1 MTITAFGLDIG
12 GTGIKGGI
20 VNLLDGHLVGD
31 RFREDTPQPATP
43 EAVAATVKKVI
54 DTFDYNGRYGVAFPG
69 VVSHGVVQTS
79 ANVDDSWQGISLV
92 DTLRD
97 RVPGPISAINDADAA
112 GLAEARYGAGR
123 GNSGL
128 IVVITFGTG
137 IGSALIHHEKLIPN
151 SELGHLELDGHDA
164 ETQAAA
170 SARERLDLSW
180 DDWARRANR
189 YLSHLESIL
198 YPDLFIVGGG
208 ISTSPEKWIPRLKTK
223 APLKLAALRNNAGIV
238 GAALAAAGPDGPL
251 RGTRG
256 NRFADT

>member
-1 MTITAFGLDIG
+1 MTPEALPTTAFGLDIG

-20 VNLLDGHLVGD
+20 VNLLDGRLVGD
-31 RFREDTPQPATP
+31 RFRKDTPQPATP

-54 DTFDYNGRYGVAFPG
+54 DTFDYNGRLGVAFPG
-69 VVSHGVVQTS
+69 VVSHGVVHTS
-79 ANVDDSWQGISLV
+79 ANVDDSWQGTSLV

-112 GLAEARYGAGR
+112 GLAEARYGAGQ
-123 GNSGL
+123 GNPGL

-137 IGSALIHHEKLIPN
+137 IGSALIHHEQLIPN
-151 SELGHLELDGHDA
+151 AELGHLELDGHDA

-180 DDWARRANR
+180 DDWSLRANR
-189 YLSHLESIL
+189 YLNHLDSIL
-198 YPDLFIVGGG
+198 NPDLFIVGGG
-208 ISTSPEKWIPRLKTK
+208 ISTNPEKWFPRLKTK

-238 GAALAAAGPDGPL
+238 GAALAAAENG
-251 RGTRG
+251 
-256 NRFADT
+256 